1 MENNKQHKHVLTIV
15 QLALLIA
22 IMLVLEITGLGMLKF
37 GPLEMTI
44 LQFPVIVGAILMGP
58 AAGAGLGLVFGLI
71 SFWECFG
78 RSAFGSA
85 LLSINPFYTFLV
97 CVPTRT
103 LMGFL
108 CGLIYKATHT
118 VFVKKKDQPSQG
130 RKLIPYIT
138 ASLSGA
144 ILNTLFFMTTLLLL
158 FKSTE
163 YIQGFI
169 EVSGTSN
176 LLMFAFWF
184 VGTQGIVEAVLCA
197 FLGAVISRAVNA
209 IMKKV

>member
-1 MENNKQHKHVLTIV
+1 MENKKQHKHVVTIV

-22 IMLVLEITGLGMLKF
+22 VMLVLELTGLGMLKF

-78 RSAFGSA
+78 KSAFGAA
-85 LLSINPFYTFLV
+85 LLSINPFFTFLV

-108 CGLIYKATHT
+108 CGLIYKAMHT
-118 VFVKKKDQPSQG
+118 LFLKKKEQPSQG
-130 RKLIPYIT
+130 RKLVPYIT

-144 ILNTLFFMTTLLLL
+144 LLNTLFFMSTLLLL
-158 FKSTE
+158 FGSTD

-184 VGTQGIVEAVLCA
+184 VGTQGIVEAFLCA
-197 FLGAVISRAVNA
+197 FLGAVISRAVDA
-209 IMKKV
+209 IIKK

>member
-1 MENNKQHKHVLTIV
+1 MENNKQHKHILTIV

-22 IMLVLEITGLGMLKF
+22 VMLTLELTGLGMLRF

-78 RSAFGSA
+78 KSPFGAS
-85 LLSINPFYTFLV
+85 LLAINPFYTFLV

-108 CGLIYKATHT
+108 CGLIYKATHKL
-118 VFVKKKDQPSQG
+118 FVTRKENPSQG
-130 RKLIPYIT
+130 VRLIPYVT

-144 ILNTLFFMTTLLLL
+144 LLNTLFFMSMMLAL
-158 FKSTE
+158 FSRTD
-163 YIQGFI
+163 YIQSFI
-169 EVSGTSN
+169 ALSGTNN
-176 LLMFAFWF
+176 LLMFAIWF
-184 VGTQGIVEAVLCA
+184 VGTQGIVEALLCA

-209 IMKKV
+209 ILKIN